1 MGCDIEEKF
10 WLSFLFSQLEE
21 SVPELSSKITKMGL
35 VTIGLKSQGLELI
48 YIGIISF
55 FFVMPGGGGPAAEQ
69 IQERMEQSVSRY
81 VTPLLEMGILSYV
94 FTPGPS

>member
-1 MGCDIEEKF
+1 
-10 WLSFLFSQLEE
+10 
-21 SVPELSSKITKMGL
+21 MGL
-35 VTIGLKSQGLELI
+35 VTIRRKSPGLEFI

-81 VTPLLEMGILSYV
+81 GTPLWEMGIFSYV
-94 FTPGPS
+94 FTPRPS